1 MLFFVG
7 VMSENDITEQDGQ
20 PTPTGGGNRNEAYD
34 DFMKDKVKPDAVIKA
49 TNKARKTGIK

>member
-1 MLFFVG
+1 
-7 VMSENDITEQDGQ
+7 MSENDITEQDGQ

-34 DFMKDKVKPDAVIKA
+34 DFMNDKVKPDAVIKA